1 MRRWQ
6 PSSVTSPEIDVT
18 LRRPITHRQY
28 DTGGGGVPAPAPRR
42 DLCAAPQS
50 ESAPAAPR
58 AWTGLLRDDVHTLNY
73 TAVRPLDSLTLLHV
87 CSLICVCV
95 CGTATERLVATHW
108 RALCCSQVSTEAHGE
123 DDAPRAAVQSST
135 YLRYVSIC
143 VLFVCLLCRYKSM
156 YCSSGTNVVDADVI
170 RSMGCR
176 ALCVG

>member
-87 CSLICVCV
+87 CSLTCVCV
-95 CGTATERLVATHW
+95 CVEQQLNGSLQRTGAHSVARKFPLKPMEKTTRHVLQFSRPHTSGTCRFVFF
-108 RALCCSQVSTEAHGE
+108 LCVFCVGTKVCT
-123 DDAPRAAVQSST
+123 AAVV
-135 YLRYVSIC
+135 RMW
-143 VLFVCLLCRYKSM
+143 SM
-156 YCSSGTNVVDADVI
+156 L
-170 RSMGCR
+170 M
-176 ALCVG
+176 